1 MTGGTEVILTDAE
14 DNEVLSF
21 TPSKDFSSIVLC
33 TEDLAEGEYTITAGS
48 YSDTVTID
56 SISAQTGTM
65 RQTSQ
70 ERGGRGAGSGKARED
85 FSADES
91 A

>member
-1 MTGGTEVILTDAE
+1 M
-14 DNEVLSF
+14 
-21 TPSKDFSSIVLC
+21 
-33 TEDLAEGEYTITAGS
+33 
-48 YSDTVTID
+48 TID
-56 SISAQTGTM
+56 NISAQAGTM

-70 ERGGRGAGSGKARED
+70 ERGGRGAGSGKAGED